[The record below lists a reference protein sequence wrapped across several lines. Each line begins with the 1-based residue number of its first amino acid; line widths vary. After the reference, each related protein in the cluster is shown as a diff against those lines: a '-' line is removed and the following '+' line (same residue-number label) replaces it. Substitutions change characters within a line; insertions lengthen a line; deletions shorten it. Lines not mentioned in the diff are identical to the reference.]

1 MAWKIRKEL
10 KKYLLNIK
18 FNVRKE
24 SSNWYEIIIEHPSRT
39 IEDAKNATDLRDML
53 YGKMYDFEVENG
65 VSLSITIW
73 IKIIKRECYQWVEH
87 YISNK

>member
-18 FNVRKE
+18 FNVRKQGD
-24 SSNWYEIIIEHPSRT
+24 WYEVIIEHPSRT

-53 YGKMYDFEVENG
+53 YSKMHEFEVENG
-65 VSLSITIW
+65 VGLSITI
-73 IKIIKRECYQWVEH
+73 
-87 YISNK
+87 

>member
-10 KKYLLNIK
+10 KGYLLNIK

-39 IEDAKNATDLRDML
+39 IEDAKNALDLRDML
-53 YGKMYDFEVENG
+53 YNKMHEFEVENG
-65 VSLSITIW
+65 IGLSI
-73 IKIIKRECYQWVEH
+73 II
-87 YISNK
+87 